1 MATILIKNVPED
13 LLKELKRL
21 KVELGCRT
29 WAELL
34 AKMVRSERVILLRED
49 DFKRMRDGV
58 QNFLGLRG
66 IVSERWREGP
76 NALIELRGSRRHKK
90 A

>member
-1 MATILIKNVPED
+1 MGTILIKNVPEE

-34 AKMVRSERVILLRED
+34 AKLVTSKRTILLTQEKID
-49 DFKRMRDGV
+49 EMKAGV
-58 QNFLGLRG
+58 QEFLKLRRV
-66 IVSERWREGP
+66 VSQKWAGP
-76 NALIELRGSRRHKK
+76 PTVLKELRRSKRHEQ

>member
-34 AKMVRSERVILLRED
+34 AKLVTSKRTVLLTQEKIDEMKAEYR
-49 DFKRMRDGV
+49 
-58 QNFLGLRG
+58 NF
-66 IVSERWREGP
+66 
-76 NALIELRGSRRHKK
+76 
-90 A
+90 

>member
-34 AKMVRSERVILLRED
+34 AKLVTSKRTVLLTQEKIDEMKAGVQELLRLM
-49 DFKRMRDGV
+49 KGCLPKVGWTSNR
-58 QNFLGLRG
+58 
-66 IVSERWREGP
+66 S
-76 NALIELRGSRRHKK
+76 
-90 A
+90 